1 VVAARAA
8 QSFAIRIGETEFSI
22 SLLLRD
28 AEAMRVELNG
38 RLHALRMVEVGN
50 TLHLFI
56 EGRHAVIAQSVT
68 DDALQATDGAEE
80 GSLLT
85 PLPGTVVAVHVKP
98 GQAVE
103 RGAAL
108 ITVEA
113 MKMEHTL
120 TAPYAGVVSRI
131 PFAVSDRVA
140 GGAVLVELQA
150 T

>member
-1 VVAARAA
+1 
-8 QSFAIRIGETEFSI
+8 
-22 SLLLRD
+22 
-28 AEAMRVELNG
+28 
-38 RLHALRMVEVGN
+38 MVEAGG

-56 EGRHAVIAQSVT
+56 EGRHAVIAQLVT

-131 PFAVSDRVA
+131 PFGVSDRVA